1 MTSVLQFIPFSSS
14 IDPTFWHTLTKL
26 KIDVLKL
33 GDQPIPIKGIYERG
47 RWVKDK
53 EHHLGKE
60 IGLGGEIRLD
70 GKSFD
75 LEISESSLS
84 TLNDRVTMFGV
95 LKNFNTIEEFKAC
108 DKQSLFNQYA
118 DEMWNSLGQVESFQT
133 KSPTFLVITF
143 SDLKKYKY
151 FYWFAYPAFIAKPSW
166 MNVGNQGVWSD
177 FNSNETHEIQN
188 LLNQSNSFDL
198 EIFKGNWIGKK
209 LNGKWVLDSTRSWH
223 KFFEG
228 VLPIDRYLFFIDPS
242 AHPQAVGWP
251 LRNLLAELNKL
262 HGSDARHFQVV
273 AFRDP
278 LTSKPNMT
286 VTRSLITTIEL
297 PDQEPQSTGRPSAI
311 GWEKNSAGKLG
322 PKMADLGPM
331 MDPTRLADQAVDLN
345 LKLMRWRILPDLNL
359 DKIASARCLLLGAG
373 TLGCYV
379 ARTLMA
385 WGVRKITFV
394 DSSTVS
400 FSNPVRQPL
409 FEFNDC
415 LEGGKPKAACAAA
428 SLKRIYPGVDATGI
442 QMSIPMP
449 GHPIPAHLVDQV
461 QKDVKRLEDLFDEH
475 DVIYLLMDSRE
486 SRWLPTV
493 LGASK
498 RKLVMNAALGFDS
511 YLVMRHGVRSS
522 KNKTLSGSDSLGSS
536 TSPAIQQLGC
546 YFCNDIVA
554 PTDSLTDRTLDQM
567 CTVTRP
573 GLAAIASATVVEVMA
588 SVLQHPDG
596 PEAMSEV
603 PNLKKD
609 EPNQETVKEK
619 KEVSSSVL
627 GDVPH
632 QIRGF
637 LSKFESMK
645 LVGPA
650 YEKCTGCSESVV
662 KAYESKGFE
671 MIKEVLNE
679 VKYLEKL
686 TGLDLLY
693 DESEAMMEKVDWDE
707 DDDEL

>member
-1 MTSVLQFIPFSSS
+1 MSSVLQFIPFSSS
-14 IDPTFWHTLTKL
+14 IDPTFWHRLTKL

-33 GDQPIPIKGIYERG
+33 GDEPVPIKGLYERG

-53 EHHLGKE
+53 ESNNGNGNE

-75 LEISESSLS
+75 LSSDDHQS
-84 TLNDRVTMFGV
+84 DNLNDRVTMFGI
-95 LKNFNTIEEFKAC
+95 LKNFNTIEEFKSS
-108 DKQSLFNQYA
+108 DKQSLFNSSSDQ
-118 DEMWNSLGQVESFQT
+118 MWNSLGTAESFTNQ
-133 KSPTFLVITF
+133 SPTFFVITF
-143 SDLKKYKY
+143 ADLKKYKY
-151 FYWFAYPAFIAKPSW
+151 FYWFAYPAFVAKPSW
-166 MNVGNQGVWSD
+166 MNVGDHGNWSGLD
-177 FNSNETHEIQN
+177 SNEVHQIRSN
-188 LLNQSNSFDL
+188 LIHSKALQVEGFR
-198 EIFKGNWIGKK
+198 GHWIGKK
-209 LNGKWVLDSTRSWH
+209 VQDKWVLESTTAWTT
-223 KFFEG
+223 FFEG
-228 VLPIDRYLFFIDPS
+228 VLPTDRYLFFIDPS
-242 AHPQAVGWP
+242 AHPQAAGWP
-251 LRNLLAELNKL
+251 LRNLLAELHKL
-262 HGSDARHFQVV
+262 HGTNARHFQVI

-278 LTSKPNMT
+278 LSSQPNMT
-286 VTRSLITTIEL
+286 VTRSLVTTVEL
-297 PDQEPQSTGRPSAI
+297 PDQESQSTERPNAI

-359 DKIASARCLLLGAG
+359 DKIASSRCLLLGAG

-428 SLKRIYPGVDATGI
+428 SLKRIYPGVDAVGI

-449 GHPIPAHLVDQV
+449 GHPIPTHLVDQA
-461 QKDVKRLEDLFDEH
+461 QKDVKRLEELFDEH

-511 YLVMRHGVRSS
+511 YLVMRHGVKPS
-522 KNKTLSGSDSLGSS
+522 KNTTTAKSDSVGPS
-536 TSPAIQQLGC
+536 TSPAINRLGC

-573 GLAAIASATVVEVMA
+573 GLAAIASATAVEIMA

-596 PEAMSEV
+596 PEVMAQI
-603 PNLKKD
+603 
-609 EPNQETVKEK
+609 PNQK
-619 KEVSSSVL
+619 KENQSHEEVEKLQSVL

-637 LSKFESMK
+637 LARFENMK

-686 TGLDLLY
+686 TGLDTLY
-693 DESEAMMEKVDWDE
+693 DEGEAVMENVDWDE